1 MRILQVRHLVPNLYQ
16 RLQQK
21 PTALANVCSTVRQQ
35 HGQFINQVRISGA
48 CSLAHGKIPELVCQQ
63 WLGLQKENNL
73 PLIFSQHLNNSPPPI
88 TSEGQEYWKIKDF
101 SKPHKGSLYRPPENT
116 SGRIGPILFNTN
128 GIRIKNRWCTFFLL
142 SASEIKDPKIQH
154 IQPASLMA

>member
-1 MRILQVRHLVPNLYQ
+1 MRILQVRHLVPKLYQ

-21 PTALANVCSTVRQQ
+21 PTALANACSTVRQQ
-35 HGQFINQVRISGA
+35 HGLLTQSGYQGHAAWHIEKFQNWCASSGWVYRKRIIA
-48 CSLAHGKIPELVCQQ
+48 TYL
-63 WLGLQKENNL
+63 
-73 PLIFSQHLNNSPPPI
+73 FSQNLNNSPLI
-88 TSEGQEYWKIKDF
+88 TSEGQEYWKVKDF
-101 SKPHKGSLYRPPENT
+101 SKPQKGSLYRPPENT

-154 IQPASLMA
+154 IQPASLIA